1 MNFDQKG
8 GIMQTTVFTRKR
20 HANLLVLVAGL
31 LLLLNVVGPSGVSYS
46 KPVEEI
52 TIGYSALRIS
62 LPIFVAQENEYFVNE
77 GLKAT
82 LVPFDT
88 AQPLMNSLVAG
99 SIQMAGY
106 TALPIT
112 YSAMLR
118 SKTDLYFATA
128 ILEDQKHRISYL
140 IVHRDVTRTFTIA
153 DLRGKKIGILPTVA
167 YRVWLEEILKQRGV
181 KSSEVEIV
189 QIAPALTPSALES
202 GQINALFTTDPAATT
217 VLQRGIGRLL
227 SAEVEV
233 PKILGE
239 KFIFGSFNM
248 RKDYVDRNPET
259 AVKVARALDKAV
271 IFVNKNPGE
280 AKRIM
285 KKYLHESQRP
295 FVEFYPDALYQT
307 ISETEPAKFQ
317 ALADKYLEMGIIRE
331 KIDVHHLVLTEHF
344 LQRGRDD

>member
-1 MNFDQKG
+1 
-8 GIMQTTVFTRKR
+8 MQTTVFTRKR

-46 KPVEEI
+46 KPAEEI

-62 LPIFVAQENEYFVNE
+62 LPIFVAQENGYFVNE

-140 IVHRDVTRTFTIA
+140 IVHRDAPRTFTIA

-181 KSSEVEIV
+181 KPSEVEIV

-227 SAEVEV
+227 NEEVEV

-239 KFIFGSFNM
+239 KFI
-248 RKDYVDRNPET
+248 NPET
-259 AVKVARALDKAV
+259 AVKVIRALDKAV
-271 IFVNKNPGE
+271 VFVNKNPGE
-280 AKRIM
+280 ANRIM
-285 KKYLHESQRP
+285 KKYLHESQQP
-295 FVEFYPDALYQT
+295 FVEFYPDALYQST
-307 ISETEPAKFQ
+307 SETEPAKFQ
-317 ALADKYLEMGIIRE
+317 ALADKYLEMGIIQE
-331 KIDVHHLVLTEHF
+331 KMSVHRLVLTEHF
-344 LQRGRDD
+344 FTKRPR